1 MSNVE
6 RNRCFEG
13 KKLNFMIIL
22 QSCLFNCDICV
33 LALQNTRY
41 IISING
47 LIVKVYMYHQTKL
60 VKDRSEGKG
69 IVIVVRDKLQD
80 YAKMEKI
87 LLNRYRK
94 IFSMTKLIRR
104 FQLAN
109 ALKNT
114 GKSLLAKWEWR
125 TGREQKKLFTGRL

>member
-1 MSNVE
+1 
-6 RNRCFEG
+6 
-13 KKLNFMIIL
+13 MIIFCNL
-22 QSCLFNCDICV
+22 CLFNCDICI

-47 LIVKVYMYHQTKL
+47 LIVKVYHQTKL
-60 VKDRSEGKG
+60 VKNRSVGKG

-80 YAKMEKI
+80 YVKMEKI

-94 IFSMTKLIRR
+94 IFSMTKIMGR

-125 TGREQKKLFTGRL
+125 TGREQKNLFTGML